1 MMENSMVKMKTGPER
16 DLNSDVAAPFYMPV
30 GNEVELFEAAYESG
44 MAVMLKGPTG
54 CGKTRFVSHMAH
66 RLGLPLNTVS
76 CHDDLTASD
85 LVGRYLIKGGETL
98 WVDGPVT
105 RAVRQGG
112 LCYLDEVVEARK
124 DTTVIIHP
132 LGDDRRVLTI
142 EKTGEE
148 LVAPDSF
155 MLVIS
160 YNPGYQH
167 ILKDLKPSTRQRFM
181 ALEFDYPPLE
191 LETEIVVKESGLD
204 EARASTL
211 VQLGQKMRH
220 LDDSGLES
228 PPGTRLLVHAASLIA
243 KGMDENAACEATIV
257 RPLTDDL
264 EIQKALMDIIVVS
277 F

>member
-1 MMENSMVKMKTGPER
+1 MNS
-16 DLNSDVAAPFYMPV
+16 VASVPFYMPV

-112 LCYLDEVVEARK
+112 ICYLDEVVEARK

-204 EARASTL
+204 ERRASTL

-243 KGMDENAACEATIV
+243 RGMDENVACEATIV

-264 EIQKALMDIIVVS
+264 EIQQALMDIIEVS
-277 F
+277 FV

>member
-1 MMENSMVKMKTGPER
+1 M
-16 DLNSDVAAPFYMPV
+16 SDINLADAGVVDSDPSLPFYLPV
-30 GNEVELFEAAYESG
+30 GNEVELFEAAYESR
-44 MAVMLKGPTG
+44 MAIMLKGPTG
-54 CGKTRFVSHMAH
+54 CGKTRFVNHMAH
-66 RLGLPLNTVS
+66 RLGLPLHTVS

-85 LVGRYLIKGGETL
+85 LVGRYLIKGGETV

-112 LCYLDEVVEARK
+112 ICYLDEVVEARK

-132 LGDDRRVLTI
+132 LGDDRRALTI

-167 ILKDLKPSTRQRFM
+167 ILKDLKPSTRQRFL
-181 ALEFDYPPLE
+181 ALDFDYPPIGMETQIVIRESSLDVTRASVLVRLGRKMRE
-191 LETEIVVKESGLD
+191 LENF
-204 EARASTL
+204 
-211 VQLGQKMRH
+211 
-220 LDDSGLES
+220 GLES
-228 PPGTRLLVHAASLIA
+228 PPGTRLFVHAAVLMA
-243 KGMDENAACEATIV
+243 KGMPEKSACEAAMV

-264 EIQKALMDIIVVS
+264 EIQRAMMDIIEAS